1 MDKEEASVMLNW
13 KKITILVVVLGVFIA
28 AFIFLSNNK
37 DKLGNDSTSSPDPS
51 ETASADVVDL
61 FDFKWQDITKMILK
75 RKDGEIILTKE
86 EKEVLTLEEDGN
98 GGTKKVTTKK
108 NLWVTPDFNVDS
120 NIADNIATSA
130 DVLESKRLI
139 DENPQDS
146 TIYGLD
152 GSVVTT
158 FISSDGKEYA
168 IEIGKQTPTNDGYYC
183 RIKGSTQ
190 VYTISSYSGKT
201 LSYGKFDIMDKN
213 LYGTE
218 AISADDIT
226 ALKFSRS
233 GEVVFD
239 SRKGESQS
247 EWLITEPLEREA
259 EYTEFAKFLDWI
271 YKFRV
276 SEFVE
281 ENAQDLKT
289 YGLDNPRY
297 VFEYTLADKPY
308 TLKLGSLKDDKYY
321 GMLND
326 DNTVFTVN
334 SSDLKF
340 VDLPLI
346 DLISTFI
353 YIPTIYDVE
362 KLVIEMDG
370 RTDVLLINDS
380 IGSDAE
386 PDFRLNGI
394 KMETSDQ
401 ESLFRKYYQGAIGL
415 TGDRLD
421 LNAEPK
427 GDWFARF
434 TYTRQK
440 ADPDK
445 VITVELIP
453 TEDGYGYYLMK
464 NGKYSGMI
472 MGKRKLD
479 DPEMGIRQAYK
490 NLIEGLEKK

>member
-13 KKITILVVVLGVFIA
+13 KKITILVVVLGIFIA
-28 AFIFLSNNK
+28 AFILLSNK
-37 DKLGNDSTSSPDPS
+37 DKLGSGSTTSPDPS
-51 ETASADVVDL
+51 ETASADKVDM
-61 FDFKWQDITKMILK
+61 FDFNWKDIKKMILK

-86 EKEVLTLEEDGN
+86 EREVTTLEEDDEGN
-98 GGTKKVTTKK
+98 TKKVITKK
-108 NLWVTPDFNVDS
+108 ELWGTPDFNVDS
-120 NIADNIATSA
+120 YTVDNIATSA
-130 DVLESKRLI
+130 DVLETTRLI

-168 IEIGKQTPTNDGYYC
+168 IEIGKQTPTSDGYYC
-183 RIKGSTQ
+183 RKKGSTQ
-190 VYTISSYSGKT
+190 VYTISNYSGKT

-218 AISADDIT
+218 AISVEDLKT
-226 ALKFSRS
+226 LKFIRS
-233 GEVVFD
+233 GETVFN
-239 SRKGESQS
+239 SRIGFSMA

-259 EYTEFAKFLDWI
+259 ELTEISKFMDWL

-276 SEFVE
+276 TEFVA
-281 ENAQDLKT
+281 ENVQDLDT
-289 YGLDNPRY
+289 YGLDKPKY
-297 VFEYTLADKPY
+297 VFEYTLADKTY

-321 GMLND
+321 GMMND
-326 DNTVFTVN
+326 DNTVFTVS
-334 SSDLKF
+334 SSDLNF
-340 VDLPLI
+340 LDLPLI

-380 IGSDAE
+380 KESGTE
-386 PDFRLNGI
+386 PDFRLNGV
-394 KMETSDQ
+394 KMETSEQ

-434 TYTRQK
+434 TYTRKQ

-445 VITVELIP
+445 VVTVELIP

-479 DPEMGIRQAYK
+479 DPGIGIRQAYK
-490 NLIEGLEKK
+490 NLIEGLEKRE